1 MNITKVNVINQ
12 GPKPSFLGPIQSIK
26 IPVIRQQSEMESD
39 LTELSWLT
47 NNINILAPELNNT
60 SINQPKTNLNLI
72 KSKTIKRER
81 KEHKTLDNN
90 ESQLSLKSPESPS
103 SVSSSSS
110 CSSISPCMSP
120 CSTCNSSQKTSK
132 KTSKRSIILNNN
144 THSSI
149 SHKNNCGL
157 NKPSITLSC
166 LIFMALEESGE
177 KCLPVRE
184 IYEWIEENF
193 PYYKNN
199 ENFGWKSSIRHNLSF
214 SKCFK
219 KMDRNES
226 VFLRQRPDSLNN
238 NLVNGRKRRAPNSVG
253 TCWKVNEEC
262 KSYLI
267 HTLKKSAFWSQN
279 SKYYPN
285 LASLVTSFDSSD
297 FKSSHHVHHESVSI
311 TKKHKLETN
320 ENSFG
325 DYLNEYNENLLEF
338 VQKQQ
343 EKVCNSIKSE
353 LDERIDLSASSS
365 SLSSA
370 FSCLSSDD
378 SGVKR
383 LRIDEDKSDKLNLSS
398 DLEMEVASTLV
409 DMKRFASR
417 IKK

>member
-12 GPKPSFLGPIQSIK
+12 GPKASFLGSIQSIK
-26 IPVIRQQSEMESD
+26 IPIIRQPSEMESD

-47 NNINILAPELNNT
+47 NNINILAPKLNNT
-60 SINQPKTNLNLI
+60 SIHQPKANLNVI
-72 KSKTIKRER
+72 KSKSVKR
-81 KEHKTLDNN
+81 KEQKNFDS
-90 ESQLSLKSPESPS
+90 ESQVCLKSPESPS

-110 CSSISPCMSP
+110 CSSMSP
-120 CSTCNSSQKTSK
+120 CLSPCSACNPSHKTSK
-132 KTSKRSIILNNN
+132 KTSKRSIILND
-144 THSSI
+144 TQSSI

-166 LIFMALEESGE
+166 LIFMALEESSE

-184 IYEWIEENF
+184 IYEWVEENF
-193 PYYKNN
+193 PYYRNN

-226 VFLRQRPDSLNN
+226 VFLRQRPDSLNM
-238 NLVNGRKRRAPNSVG
+238 NLVNGRKRRAPNSIG

-262 KSYLI
+262 KAYLI

-279 SKYYPN
+279 SKHYPN
-285 LASLVTSFDSSD
+285 LALLVNNFDSSD
-297 FKSSHHVHHESVSI
+297 IKSSHHGHYESVNI
-311 TKKHKLETN
+311 NKKHKLEAN

-343 EKVCNSIKSE
+343 EKLCNSIKSE

-370 FSCLSSDD
+370 FSSLSSDD

-383 LRIDEDKSDKLNLSS
+383 LRIDEEKSDKLNLSS

-417 IKK
+417 NKN